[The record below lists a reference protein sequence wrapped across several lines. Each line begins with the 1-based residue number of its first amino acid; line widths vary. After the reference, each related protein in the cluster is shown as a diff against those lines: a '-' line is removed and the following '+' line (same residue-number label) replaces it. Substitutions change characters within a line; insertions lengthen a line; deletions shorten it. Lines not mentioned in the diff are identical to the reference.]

1 MAMDRGY
8 IDLES
13 GRLPIDWA
21 TEETLQA
28 LLAAMGKSNTGTDN
42 KKRDDDKKHKE
53 NKEDNKRTLTTIEKL
68 IKETGISNASRKAVI
83 QELGKKLGND
93 TKNANKIIRDELKK
107 AGATTLET
115 RAILKGMR
123 DDSRKQ
129 NLNENKHYRDLVAA
143 TKELKESVAGRAASR
158 AAGAAKTGLG
168 QLNPFGDFST
178 KAGAAAAGFGAVGAG
193 IGLAMGSIEGFI
205 NATNN
210 AVQTGF
216 SFGDQ
221 LIETR
226 TAVASVGMSL
236 GEFSELLATNG
247 SSIRRLGDTGMDAQ
261 KNFSDLITNVMSASK
276 QFGYFGLTSTETA
289 EMLTPIVDT
298 LAKGGLTQTQIMAEA
313 EQTFMTLNKEVL
325 GLAKLT
331 GRDRREMLRQLDEVR
346 GDDVFQSVL
355 TTLGDQL
362 GQNAT
367 SAMDKV
373 TANFASLGPQ
383 SGFLLDTFK
392 NLVTESQTNV
402 YALSEEQEAMF
413 QQYPEMRKVF
423 DGMVTQFTTDAN
435 GMSADVGAH
444 MQTLIDTAAGY
455 ESQAAQNV
463 LVHAKHGS
471 TAIANSSTAMVSLA
485 RDTQN
490 LADGGFDLNT
500 ATENL
505 MSENDKALLATQQN
519 IKVIMNTLQ
528 AQVLKLFAVENVEAL
543 GKEGVMEGVTD
554 KINAFGDSLVKFR
567 DYLFSLSENLTDVY
581 DWVGGFFMSEEEL
594 ANQPDMSK
602 VLVSIAGLFGLAVVV
617 GSAVTS
623 IAGLFA
629 AKAVVGA
636 LSGAIG
642 LLFGGAKL
650 PKAPKLP
657 TKTPTGPNPQAGMPK
672 GKTTGS
678 IAKALG
684 VAGKAGKAA
693 GKALP
698 WVAALQTAF
707 SAYQGYMDKDLTDAG
722 YAGVDR
728 AAIGITED
736 LAKTFDF
743 LQNALGKGANYA
755 LGTEFRTDY
764 DLAGAFRETMLDPAV
779 AEVMMNPL
787 KAFGNW
793 FTSSG
798 EDTGVMA
805 GYENMT
811 PIEAQNAAA
820 ALNTPGAAVPLA
832 APVVAETT
840 PAIDTTAVEEAAQAQ
855 YQATQQLLSNT
866 NPDVKANALSALGM
880 NAQANTGITKSQ
892 ADEMLRYLKMTA
904 ENTDQ

>member
-1 MAMDRGY
+1 MDRGY

-28 LLAAMGKSNTGTDN
+28 LLAAMGKSNTSSDN
-42 KKRDDDKKHKE
+42 KKRDGDKKHKE
-53 NKEDNKRTLTTIEKL
+53 VKEDNKRTLNTIEKL
-68 IKETGISNASRKAVI
+68 IKETGISNTSRKAVI

-115 RAILKGMR
+115 RSILKGMR

-129 NLNENKHYRDLVAA
+129 TMHENKHYRDLVAA
-143 TKELKESVAGRAASR
+143 TKELKESVAGRVASR

-168 QLNPFGDFST
+168 QLNPFGDFSS

-193 IGLAMGSIEGFI
+193 IGLALGSIEGFI
-205 NATNN
+205 TATNN

-216 SFGDQ
+216 TFGDQ
-221 LIETR
+221 LVETR
-226 TAVASVGMSL
+226 AAVANVGMSL
-236 GEFSELLATNG
+236 QEFSELLATNG
-247 SSIRRLGDTGMDAQ
+247 SSIRRLGNTGMEAQ
-261 KNFSDLITNVMSASK
+261 KNFSDLITNVMGASR
-276 QFGYFGLTSTETA
+276 QFGYFGLTSTEAA

-313 EQTFMTLNKEVL
+313 EKTFMTLNKEVL

-331 GRDRREMLRQLDEVR
+331 GRDRREMLRQIDEVR

-355 TTLGDQL
+355 TSLGDKL

-367 SAMDKV
+367 GAMDKV
-373 TANFASLGPQ
+373 AANFAALGPQ
-383 SGFLLDTFK
+383 SGFLLATFK
-392 NLVTESQTNV
+392 NLVTENQTGF
-402 YALSEEQEAMF
+402 YALTEEQEAMF

-435 GMSADVGAH
+435 SMSADVGAH
-444 MQTLIDTAAGY
+444 MVSLIDTAAGY
-455 ESQAAQNV
+455 EQQAAEYA
-463 LVHAKHGS
+463 LLHANHGS
-471 TAIANSSTAMVSLA
+471 AAFATSSKVVVGLT
-485 RDTQN
+485 RDTKN
-490 LADGGFDLNT
+490 LVGNTDEFNKAIKESSDENAD
-500 ATENL
+500 
-505 MSENDKALLATQQN
+505 ALLATQQN
-519 IKVIMNTLQ
+519 VKKLMTTLQ
-528 AQVLKLFAVENVEAL
+528 AQVLRLFAIENVEDLNNADTL
-543 GKEGVMEGVTD
+543 DNITD
-554 KINAFGDSLVKFR
+554 GIKSFGDSLVKFR
-567 DYLFSLSENLTDVY
+567 DYMFGLSENLTHIY
-581 DWVGGFFMSEEEL
+581 DKIGSFFMSDQEL
-594 ANQPDMSK
+594 ENTPDMSK
-602 VLVSIAGLFGLAVVV
+602 LLISIAGLFGLAVVV
-617 GSAVTS
+617 GSAVTG

-642 LLFGGAKL
+642 LLFGGTKL
-650 PKAPKLP
+650 PKSP
-657 TKTPTGPNPQAGMPK
+657 TIPGKTPAGPSPQSGIPK
-672 GKTTGS
+672 GKATKPL
-678 IAKALG
+678 AKALG
-684 VAGKAGKAA
+684 VVGKAGKFV
-693 GKALP
+693 GKAAP
-698 WVAALQTAF
+698 WAAAIDTAF
-707 SAYQGYMDKDLTDAG
+707 SAYQGYMDKDLKETG
-722 YAGVDR
+722 YNNLERGLFGVVKGFADIHDM
-728 AAIGITED
+728 A
-736 LAKTFDF
+736 
-743 LQNALGKGANYA
+743 NNYLGMASNYA
-755 LGTEFRTDY
+755 LGTDMKTDY

-793 FTSSG
+793 FIKSG

-855 YQATQQLLSNT
+855 YQAAQQLLSNT
-866 NPDVKANALSALGM
+866 NPDVKANALSALGI
-880 NAQANTGITKSQ
+880 NSQANSGITKAQ

>member
-1 MAMDRGY
+1 MDRGY

-28 LLAAMGKSNTGTDN
+28 LLAAMGKTNTSTDN

-53 NKEDNKRTLTTIEKL
+53 NKEDNKRTLNTIEKL
-68 IKETGISNASRKAVI
+68 IKETGISNTSRKAVI

-115 RAILKGMR
+115 RSILKGMR

-129 NLNENKHYRDLVAA
+129 TMHENKHYRDLVAA
-143 TKELKESVAGRAASR
+143 TKELKESVAGRAAAR

-226 TAVASVGMSL
+226 TAVASVGMNL
-236 GEFSELLATNG
+236 QEFSELLAANG
-247 SSIRRLGDTGMDAQ
+247 SSIRRLGDTGMAAQ
-261 KNFSDLITNVMSASK
+261 KNFSDLITNVMGASK
-276 QFGYFGLTSTETA
+276 QFGYFGLTSTEAA

-313 EQTFMTLNKEVL
+313 EKTFMTLNKEVL

-331 GRDRREMLRQLDEVR
+331 GRDRREMLRQIDEVR

-355 TTLGDQL
+355 TSLGDKL

-367 SAMDKV
+367 GAMDTV
-373 TANFASLGPQ
+373 VANFAALGSQ
-383 SGFLLDTFK
+383 SDFLLSTFK
-392 NLVTESQTNV
+392 NLVTENQTGV
-402 YALSEEQEAMF
+402 YALSEEQQAMF
-413 QQYPEMRKVF
+413 QQYPEMKQVF
-423 DGMVTQFTTDAN
+423 DTMVTQFTTDAN
-435 GMSADVGAH
+435 GMSVNVGAL
-444 MQTLIDTAAGY
+444 MQSLIDTVAGY
-455 ESQAAQNV
+455 EQQAAANV
-463 LVHAKHGS
+463 LLHANHGS
-471 TAIANSSTAMVSLA
+471 TVMATSSTAVVSLA
-485 RDTQN
+485 RDTKN
-490 LADGGFDLNT
+490 LVGNT
-500 ATENL
+500 DEYNKAIKKSSDENA
-505 MSENDKALLATQQN
+505 EALLATQQN
-519 IKVIMNTLQ
+519 VKELMTTLQ
-528 AQVLKLFAVENVEAL
+528 AQVLRLFAMDNVEDLNNADTL
-543 GKEGVMEGVTD
+543 NKITD
-554 KINAFGDSLVKFR
+554 GIKSFGDSLVKFR
-567 DYLFSLSENLTDVY
+567 DYMFSLSDNLTNVY
-581 DWVGGFFMSEEEL
+581 DKIGSFFMSKEEL
-594 ANQPDMSK
+594 ENTPDMSK
-602 VLVSIAGLFGLAVVV
+602 LLISIAGLFGLAVVV
-617 GSAVTS
+617 GSAVTG

-642 LLFGGAKL
+642 LLFGATKL
-650 PKAPKLP
+650 PKSP
-657 TKTPTGPNPQAGMPK
+657 TMPGKTPAGLSPQSGIPK
-672 GKTTGS
+672 GKATKPL
-678 IAKALG
+678 AKALS
-684 VAGKAGKAA
+684 VAGKAGKFV
-693 GKALP
+693 GKAAP
-698 WVAALQTAF
+698 WAAAIDTAF
-707 SAYQGYMDKDLTDAG
+707 SAYQGYMDKDLGDAG
-722 YAGVDR
+722 YNGVEK
-728 AAIGITED
+728 ATIGVVKG
-736 LAKTFDF
+736 LADIHDMA
-743 LQNALGKGANYA
+743 NNYLGMASNYA
-755 LGTEFRTDY
+755 FGTDMKTDY

-787 KAFGNW
+787 KALGNW
-793 FTSSG
+793 FMKPG

-820 ALNTPGAAVPLA
+820 ALNTPGAAVPLT

-855 YQATQQLLSNT
+855 YQAAQQLLSNA

-880 NAQANTGITKSQ
+880 NSQANPGITKAQ
-892 ADEMLRYLKMTA
+892 ADEMLRYLKLTA